1 MLEVLIID
9 YSPTTRRVM
18 RLALVK
24 AGFKVTAT
32 ETVELGLAAIRS
44 VAPNAVIVNID
55 VPGMDGRAACEL
67 IHRENP
73 NRSFPMFV
81 VTPLIDRESRE
92 WSALIANLHL
102 VEEPVSV
109 RQIAATLTESVGSE
123 TVIMD
128 IKR

>member
-18 RLALVK
+18 RLALAK
-24 AGFKVTAT
+24 AGIKVTTA
-32 ETVELGLAAIRS
+32 ETVELGLTAIRS
-44 VAPNAVIVNID
+44 IAPNAVIVNID
-55 VPGMDGRAACEL
+55 VPGMDARAACEL
-67 IHRENP
+67 IHRESP
-73 NRSFPMFV
+73 NRAFPMFA
-81 VTPLIDRESRE
+81 VTPVIDRESRE
-92 WSALIANLHL
+92 WSALIPNLHL

-109 RQIAATLTESVGSE
+109 RQIVATLTESVGSE